1 MAGAINW
8 MEISLKDWREEM
20 RVFREEMR
28 ESRTRMDKMM
38 EKSNDDKRELE
49 IKFEETKR
57 EVRTMTLTF
66 IIGVIAILI
75 AVLSLNYT
83 FIQSIPK

>member
-1 MAGAINW
+1 
-8 MEISLKDWREEM
+8 M

-28 ESRTRMDKMM
+28 ESRTRMDKMV
-38 EKSNDDKRELE
+38 EKSNDDKREFE

-57 EVRTMTLTF
+57 EVRTITLTF